1 MKPIILI
8 RVPAGVTADDISTE
22 DIQTVWNNLQ
32 PEVSEEYDTLIL
44 WDYSI
49 TENNGVSSWVCEV
62 YNSDNTS
69 ESELQK
75 LRQLMVH
82 SIKK

>member
-1 MKPIILI
+1 MKPILGI
-8 RVPAGVTADDISTE
+8 RVPANVTADDISTE

-44 WDYSI
+44 WDCSI
-49 TENNGVSSWVCEV
+49 TESNGMSSWICEV
-62 YNSDNTS
+62 HNSQNTS
-69 ESELQK
+69 ESELQT
-75 LRQLMVH
+75 LREMMVH